1 MDWIACLTPDA
12 AADPLAALAAPP
24 AGTTAVEL
32 RLDLFPHHD
41 PAALVGACPLPVL
54 ATLRSRAEGG
64 AGPDDAVERHRL
76 IAAALEAGAA
86 LVDLEAD
93 RDLPLVD
100 RLGLTPEE
108 VVLSWHDPVGTPAGL
123 DAVAARLLEHPA
135 RWVKVV
141 PTAHSL
147 DDVTRILEL
156 HERRNLGLRA
166 SRRRLIA
173 FAMGPVGL
181 PTRYLAPLLGPPLA
195 YVAWSDAAPAAPGQV
210 SRSRIDAA
218 VGHLSGPPSRLFAV
232 AGADVGASL
241 SPALHGAGYRG
252 AGLYDLMVPV
262 NVPATTQLD
271 RLFARRGRT
280 AFDRAGLL
288 LHGVAVT
295 APYKRAAAEA
305 ATAPAPRVARARSA
319 NTLVL
324 RPDQI
329 LADTTDADGVVGSLR
344 AKGVD
349 PAGLRACVQGT
360 GGAARAAAVGLH
372 LAGAEVVLRGRDQDR
387 TREIA
392 AQIAVAALGPD
403 DPADAR
409 ILVNATPLGGS
420 VDDPLPFAPEE
431 LARATAVV
439 DMVYGDAPTILERA
453 AAEAGIAVAGG
464 REMLLHQGL
473 AQFAAFAGRV
483 PPKEAMRAA
492 LGLD

>member
-1 MDWIACLTPDA
+1 MDWIASLTPDA
-12 AADPLAALAAPP
+12 APDPLAALAGPP

-64 AGPDDAVERHRL
+64 AGPDDPAERRRL

-86 LVDLEAD
+86 LVDLEAE

-100 RLGLTPEE
+100 RLGLTPDQ
-108 VVLSWHDPVGTPAGL
+108 VVLSWHDPGGTPAGL
-123 DAVAARLLEHPA
+123 DSVAARLLERPA
-135 RWVKVV
+135 RWVKIV
-141 PTAHSL
+141 PTAHCL
-147 DDVTRILEL
+147 GDVTRILEL
-156 HERRNLGLRA
+156 HERYNLGLRA

-173 FAMGPVGL
+173 FAMGAVGL

-210 SRSRIDAA
+210 SRGRIAA
-218 VGHLSGPPSRLFAV
+218 AIGHLAGPPSRLFAI
-232 AGADVGASL
+232 AGADVTASL

-262 NVPATTQLD
+262 NVPDAAQLTG
-271 RLFARRGRT
+271 LFARRGVT
-280 AFDRAGLL
+280 ALDRAGLL

-295 APYKRAAAEA
+295 APFKRAAAEA
-305 ATAPAPRVARARSA
+305 ATVAAPRVARARSA

-329 LADTTDADGVVGSLR
+329 LAETTDADGVVGSLR
-344 AKGVD
+344 ARDVD
-349 PAGLRACVQGT
+349 AVGLRACVQGT

-372 LAGAEVVLRGRDQDR
+372 LAGAEVVLRGRDRDR
-387 TREIA
+387 TLE
-392 AQIAVAALGPD
+392 VAAEIGVAAIGPD
-403 DPADAR
+403 DPAGAE
-409 ILVNATPLGGS
+409 ILVNATPLGGRE
-420 VDDPLPFAPEE
+420 DDPLPFDPEE
-431 LARATAVV
+431 LAGATAVV
-439 DMVYGDAPTILERA
+439 EMVYGDAPTILERA
-453 AAEAGIAVAGG
+453 AAEVGIAVVGG

-473 AQFAAFAGRV
+473 AQFAAFTGRV
-483 PPKEAMRAA
+483 PPKEAMRAS